1 MADISKLEE
10 QEQRIHKKIAEL
22 WAKKLKEECPEF
34 TSLEDVFN
42 SLSIAKN
49 MAQAEIE
56 RLLQI
61 LQQAKSEAIRE
72 FAERLKEKTKRDIE
86 LYGRCTGY
94 GALEN
99 IDNLVKE
106 MTEVQK

>member
-1 MADISKLEE
+1 MADISKLE
-10 QEQRIHKKIAEL
+10 QQGQRINKKIAEL

-42 SLSIAKN
+42 SLSIANN

-61 LQQAKSEAIRE
+61 LHRPNPK
-72 FAERLKEKTKRDIE
+72 
-86 LYGRCTGY
+86 
-94 GALEN
+94 
-99 IDNLVKE
+99 
-106 MTEVQK
+106 

>member
-10 QEQRIHKKIAEL
+10 QGQRINKKIAEL

-49 MAQAEIE
+49 MAQQ
-56 RLLQI
+56 RLRGCCKYCNRQNPK
-61 LQQAKSEAIRE
+61 Q
-72 FAERLKEKTKRDIE
+72 
-86 LYGRCTGY
+86 
-94 GALEN
+94 
-99 IDNLVKE
+99 
-106 MTEVQK
+106 

>member
-10 QEQRIHKKIAEL
+10 QGQRINKKIAEL

-49 MAQAEIE
+49 IAQAEIE

-72 FAERLKEKTKRDIE
+72 FAELLKRKIWHS
-86 LYGRCTGY
+86 GWCN
-94 GALEN
+94 LERT
-99 IDNLVKE
+99 ITPEIITNLVKE